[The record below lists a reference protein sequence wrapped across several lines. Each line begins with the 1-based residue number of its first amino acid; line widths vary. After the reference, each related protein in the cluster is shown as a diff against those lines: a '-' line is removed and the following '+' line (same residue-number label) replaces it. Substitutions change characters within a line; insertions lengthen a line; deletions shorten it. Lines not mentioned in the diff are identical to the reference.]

1 MEKYWPGSLI
11 DMNEKIV
18 NKILTYNGYV
28 VDI

>member
-1 MEKYWPGSLI
+1 MEKYWPSSLT